1 MDIIAAQFTNWQ
13 TALEDFQKSVEKDLE
28 EIRKQK
34 SEIQQMKAEII
45 NRLDQGQYIRDNN
58 RVIISAPEII
68 IGNVDKSGTL
78 WNGCSQVTIRANE
91 INLEGVGSGTTGI
104 GTIVSRAASIQQIAV
119 DPGSDGM
126 ESVVKPTSEIVSQA
140 QSITL
145 RGETAEDFFPTGAP
159 RSSKGIFLSTDGQI
173 GINATKPCETLKEQL
188 ENQEKSLKTIIS
200 DLTKEMNNA
209 KSETSSLITQLNS
222 IAEKNT
228 MNADDISTRT
238 NFLDIDELQEE
249 FQHVSFTLYTSM
261 TRYFNVL
268 SRLAEANRQLNSIKE
283 QKEAAGQLQ
292 SSFKEKTTDTFI
304 SLRSE
309 NISLTSTDGDGN
321 LRTNDGA
328 GIGLAGKE
336 IRFTSYGNDGAL
348 IKDSNIYMG
357 SQDVEINTANPKIA
371 DKNTDLPA
379 EGSVRVVSKAIQ
391 VEAVDYETK
400 DDKTEEKSLT
410 QEGSFTEEK
419 SLTQE
424 GSFTLRAEKI
434 NLNATDTEGKATG
447 TIAANAKT
455 VEVKAMDVDKEKRTD
470 KELAAGSSLLL
481 LAEKVYAGARDKKAR
496 SKSVQVASDKVG
508 LFGDTTVELQQDG
521 KAILQL
527 SGGDAAL
534 SGSKTT
540 LYGEMTSQGKTTF
553 KSDVTAGTVEMKN
566 LKVDSS
572 FKTPYTTEGVSVPGA
587 PSTAKLSAKLSEEE
601 LKSNNG

>member
-1 MDIIAAQFTNWQ
+1 MRKDITEQFTDWKS
-13 TALEDFQKSVEKDLE
+13 ALEKFQQNVKKDIE
-28 EIRKQK
+28 EIRSQK
-34 SEIQQMKAEII
+34 DEIQRIKQDI
-45 NRLDQGQYIRDNN
+45 LDNLEKGRYIRDDN
-58 RVIISAPEII
+58 RIIISAPEII
-68 IGNVDKSGTL
+68 IGNVDKSGIL
-78 WNGCSQVTIRANE
+78 WGGGSKVVIRATN
-91 INLEGVGSGTTGI
+91 IDLEGVGTGTSGI
-104 GTIVSRAASIQQIAV
+104 GSIVSRAPSIRQIAV
-119 DPGSDGM
+119 DPGKDGI
-126 ESVVKPTSEIVSQA
+126 EQVVKPISEIVSQA
-140 QSITL
+140 QNIVL
-145 RGETAEDFFPTGAP
+145 RGE
-159 RSSKGIFLSTDGQI
+159 
-173 GINATKPCETLKEQL
+173 
-188 ENQEKSLKTIIS
+188 
-200 DLTKEMNNA
+200 
-209 KSETSSLITQLNS
+209 
-222 IAEKNT
+222 
-228 MNADDISTRT
+228 NADDYFPQSSLSNSGSGIHLSTNGQISIDATLPCDTLSESLEQEEKALNTHINDLNQTASQAKSTVASLVSHMNELIEKDTLNSSEIETRT
-238 NFLDIDELQEE
+238 NFLDIDELHYE
-249 FQHVSFTLYTSM
+249 FQQTTSTLYNALTH
-261 TRYFNVL
+261 YFNSL
-268 SRLAEANRQLNSIKE
+268 SLLAESNRQLAAVKE
-283 QKEAAGQLQ
+283 QKEAAKQLK
-292 SSFKEKTTDTFI
+292 SSFKEQTTDTFI

-336 IRFTSYGNDGAL
+336 ISLTSYGNDGAL
-348 IKDSNIYMG
+348 IKDSGIYMG

-410 QEGSFTEEK
+410 K
-419 SLTQE
+419 E

-447 TIAANAKT
+447 TIAVNAKT

-481 LAEKVYAGARDKKAR
+481 LAEKVYAGARDKKTR

-540 LYGEMTSQGKTTF
+540 LYGEMTSQGKSTF

>member
-1 MDIIAAQFTNWQ
+1 MRTIAEQFKYWQ
-13 TALEDFQKSVEKDLE
+13 EALDDFQKNVEKDLD
-28 EIRKQK
+28 EIRRYK
-34 SEIQQMKAEII
+34 SEVQQMKIDLIDHLEKG
-45 NRLDQGQYIRDNN
+45 RYVRDDQ

-78 WNGCSQVTIRANE
+78 CGSHSKIILRGTDICLDGIGAGAS
-91 INLEGVGSGTTGI
+91 GVGS
-104 GTIVSRAASIQQIAV
+104 IVSRAASIRQIAV
-119 DPGSDGM
+119 DPGMDGQ
-126 ESVVKPTSEIVSQA
+126 ENVAKDISEIVSQA
-140 QSITL
+140 RNVIIRSEKQ
-145 RGETAEDFFPTGAP
+145 ANDVFPTYGL
-159 RSSKGIFLSTDGQI
+159 SGTDGGITLSTDGQI
-173 GINATKPCETLKEQL
+173 SLNATLPCETLKEKL
-188 ENQEKSLKTIIS
+188 EQEETALTTQTNDLK
-200 DLTKEMNNA
+200 KEASQA
-209 KSETSSLITQLNS
+209 KSEVSSLISQIDKLFDQDLMNLD
-222 IAEKNT
+222 ET
-228 MNADDISTRT
+228 MTRT
-238 NFLDIDELQEE
+238 NYMDIEELHEE
-249 FQHVSFTLYTSM
+249 IRNISGTIYSAM

-292 SSFKEKTTDTFI
+292 SSFKEKSTDTFI

-309 NISLTSTDGDGN
+309 SISLTSTDGDGN
-321 LRTNDGA
+321 LRTNNGA

-336 IRFTSYGNDGAL
+336 ISLTSYGNDGAL
-348 IKDSNIYMG
+348 IKDSGIYMG
-357 SQDVEINTANPKIA
+357 SQDVKINTANPKIA

-410 QEGSFTEEK
+410 K
-419 SLTQE
+419 E

-481 LAEKVYAGARDKKAR
+481 LAEKVYAGARDKKTR

-540 LYGEMTSQGKTTF
+540 LYGEMTSQGKSTF

-572 FKTPYTTEGVSVPGA
+572 FKTPYTTEGISVPGA
-587 PSTAKLSAKLSEEE
+587 PSTAKLSVKLSEEE

>member
-1 MDIIAAQFTNWQ
+1 MRKDITEQFTDWQ
-13 TALEDFQKSVEKDLE
+13 SALEKFQQNVKKDIE
-28 EIRKQK
+28 EIRSQK
-34 SEIQQMKAEII
+34 DEIQRIKQDI
-45 NRLDQGQYIRDNN
+45 LDNLEKGRYIRDDN
-58 RVIISAPEII
+58 RIIISAPEII
-68 IGNVDKSGTL
+68 IGNVDKSGIL
-78 WNGCSQVTIRANE
+78 WGGGSKVVIRATN
-91 INLEGVGSGTTGI
+91 IDLEGVGTGTSGI
-104 GTIVSRAASIQQIAV
+104 GSIVSRAPSIRQIAV
-119 DPGSDGM
+119 DPGKDGI
-126 ESVVKPTSEIVSQA
+126 EQVVKPISEIVSQA
-140 QSITL
+140 QNIVL
-145 RGETAEDFFPTGAP
+145 RGENADDYFPQ
-159 RSSKGIFLSTDGQI
+159 SSLSNSGSGIHLSTNGQI
-173 GINATKPCETLKEQL
+173 SINATLPCDTLSESLEQEEKAL
-188 ENQEKSLKTIIS
+188 NTQINDLNQTASQ
-200 DLTKEMNNA
+200 A
-209 KSETSSLITQLNS
+209 KSTVASLVSHMNELIEKDTLNS
-222 IAEKNT
+222 SEIE
-228 MNADDISTRT
+228 TRT
-238 NFLDIDELQEE
+238 NFLDIDELHYE
-249 FQHVSFTLYTSM
+249 FQQTTSTLYNALTH
-261 TRYFNVL
+261 YFNSL
-268 SRLAEANRQLNSIKE
+268 SLLAESNRQLAAVKE
-283 QKEAAGQLQ
+283 QKEAAKQLK
-292 SSFKEKTTDTFI
+292 SSFKEQTTDTFI

-336 IRFTSYGNDGAL
+336 ISLTSYGNDGAL
-348 IKDSNIYMG
+348 IKDSGIYMG

-410 QEGSFTEEK
+410 K
-419 SLTQE
+419 E

-481 LAEKVYAGARDKKAR
+481 LAEKVYAGARDKKTR

-540 LYGEMTSQGKTTF
+540 LYGEMTSQGKSTF

-572 FKTPYTTEGVSVPGA
+572 FKTPYTTEGISVPGA

>member
-1 MDIIAAQFTNWQ
+1 MEKFQQNVKKDI
-13 TALEDFQKSVEKDLE
+13 E
-28 EIRKQK
+28 EIRSQK
-34 SEIQQMKAEII
+34 DEIQRIKQDI
-45 NRLDQGQYIRDNN
+45 LDNLEKGRYIRDDN
-58 RVIISAPEII
+58 RIIISAPEII
-68 IGNVDKSGTL
+68 IGNVDKSGIL
-78 WNGCSQVTIRANE
+78 WGGGSKVVIRATN
-91 INLEGVGSGTTGI
+91 IDLEGVGTGTSGI
-104 GTIVSRAASIQQIAV
+104 GSIVSRAPSIRQIAV
-119 DPGSDGM
+119 DPGKDGI
-126 ESVVKPTSEIVSQA
+126 EQVVKPISEIVSQA
-140 QSITL
+140 QNIVL
-145 RGETAEDFFPTGAP
+145 RGE
-159 RSSKGIFLSTDGQI
+159 
-173 GINATKPCETLKEQL
+173 
-188 ENQEKSLKTIIS
+188 
-200 DLTKEMNNA
+200 
-209 KSETSSLITQLNS
+209 
-222 IAEKNT
+222 
-228 MNADDISTRT
+228 NADDYFPQSSLSNSGSGIHLSTNGQISIDATLPCDTLSESLEQEEKALNTQINDLNQTASQAKSTVASLVSHMNELIEKDTLNSSEIETRT
-238 NFLDIDELQEE
+238 NFLDIDELHYE
-249 FQHVSFTLYTSM
+249 FQQTTSTLYNALTH
-261 TRYFNVL
+261 YFNSL
-268 SRLAEANRQLNSIKE
+268 SLLAESNRQLAAVKE
-283 QKEAAGQLQ
+283 QKEAAKQLK
-292 SSFKEKTTDTFI
+292 SSFKEQTTDTFI

-336 IRFTSYGNDGAL
+336 ISLTSYGNDGAL
-348 IKDSNIYMG
+348 IKDSGIYMG

-410 QEGSFTEEK
+410 K
-419 SLTQE
+419 E

-481 LAEKVYAGARDKKAR
+481 LAEKVYAGARDKKTR

-540 LYGEMTSQGKTTF
+540 LYGEMTSQGKSTF

-572 FKTPYTTEGVSVPGA
+572 FKTPYTTEGISVPGA
-587 PSTAKLSAKLSEEE
+587 PSTAKLNAKLSEEE

>member
-1 MDIIAAQFTNWQ
+1 MRTIAEQFKYWQ
-13 TALEDFQKSVEKDLE
+13 EALDDFQKNVEKDLD
-28 EIRKQK
+28 EIRRYK
-34 SEIQQMKAEII
+34 SEVQQMKIDLIDHLEKG
-45 NRLDQGQYIRDNN
+45 RYVRDDQ

-78 WNGCSQVTIRANE
+78 CGSNSRIILRGTDISLDGVGAGAS
-91 INLEGVGSGTTGI
+91 GVGS
-104 GTIVSRAASIQQIAV
+104 IVSRAASIRQIAV
-119 DPGSDGM
+119 DPGIDGQ
-126 ESVVKPTSEIVSQA
+126 ENVAKGISEIVSQA
-140 QSITL
+140 RNVIIRSEKQ
-145 RGETAEDFFPTGAP
+145 ANDVFPTYGL
-159 RSSKGIFLSTDGQI
+159 SGTDGGITLSTDGQI
-173 GINATKPCETLKEQL
+173 SLNATLPCETLKERL
-188 ENQEKSLKTIIS
+188 EQEETALTTQTNDLK
-200 DLTKEMNNA
+200 KEASQA
-209 KSETSSLITQLNS
+209 KSEVSSLISQIDKLFDQDLMNLD
-222 IAEKNT
+222 ET
-228 MNADDISTRT
+228 MTRT
-238 NFLDIDELQEE
+238 NYMDIEELHEE
-249 FQHVSFTLYTSM
+249 IRNISGTIYTSM

-292 SSFKEKTTDTFI
+292 SSFKEKSTDTFI

-309 NISLTSTDGDGN
+309 SISLTSTDGDGN
-321 LRTNDGA
+321 LRTNNGA

-336 IRFTSYGNDGAL
+336 ISLTSYGNDGTL
-348 IKDSNIYMG
+348 IKDSGIYMG

-410 QEGSFTEEK
+410 K
-419 SLTQE
+419 E

-481 LAEKVYAGARDKKAR
+481 LAEKVYAGARDKKTR

-540 LYGEMTSQGKTTF
+540 LYGEMTSQGKSTF

-572 FKTPYTTEGVSVPGA
+572 FKTPYTTEGISVPGA

>member
-1 MDIIAAQFTNWQ
+1 MRKDITEQFTDWKS
-13 TALEDFQKSVEKDLE
+13 ALEKFQQNVKKDIE
-28 EIRKQK
+28 EIRSQK
-34 SEIQQMKAEII
+34 DEIQRIKQDI
-45 NRLDQGQYIRDNN
+45 LDNLEKGRYIRDDN
-58 RVIISAPEII
+58 RIIISAPEII
-68 IGNVDKSGTL
+68 IGNVDKSGIL
-78 WNGCSQVTIRANE
+78 WGGGSKVVIRATN
-91 INLEGVGSGTTGI
+91 IDLEGVGTGTSGI
-104 GTIVSRAASIQQIAV
+104 GSIVSRAPSIRQIAV
-119 DPGSDGM
+119 DPGKDGI
-126 ESVVKPTSEIVSQA
+126 EQVVKPISEIVSQA
-140 QSITL
+140 QNIVL
-145 RGETAEDFFPTGAP
+145 RGE
-159 RSSKGIFLSTDGQI
+159 
-173 GINATKPCETLKEQL
+173 
-188 ENQEKSLKTIIS
+188 
-200 DLTKEMNNA
+200 
-209 KSETSSLITQLNS
+209 
-222 IAEKNT
+222 
-228 MNADDISTRT
+228 NADDYFPQSSLSNSGSGIHLSTNGQISIDATLPCDTLSESLEQEEKALNTQINDLNQTASQAKSTVASLVSHMNELIEKDTLNSSEIETRT
-238 NFLDIDELQEE
+238 NFLDIDELHYE
-249 FQHVSFTLYTSM
+249 FQQTTSTLYNALTH
-261 TRYFNVL
+261 YFNSL
-268 SRLAEANRQLNSIKE
+268 SLLAESNRQLAAVKE
-283 QKEAAGQLQ
+283 QKEAAKQLK
-292 SSFKEKTTDTFI
+292 SSFKEQTTDTFI

-336 IRFTSYGNDGAL
+336 ISLTSYGNDGAL
-348 IKDSNIYMG
+348 IKDSGIYMG

-400 DDKTEEKSLT
+400 DDK
-410 QEGSFTEEK
+410 TEEK

-481 LAEKVYAGARDKKAR
+481 LAEKVYAGARDKKTR

>member
-1 MDIIAAQFTNWQ
+1 MRKDITEQFTDWKS
-13 TALEDFQKSVEKDLE
+13 ALEKFQQNVKKDIE
-28 EIRKQK
+28 EIRSQK
-34 SEIQQMKAEII
+34 DEIQRIKQDI
-45 NRLDQGQYIRDNN
+45 LDNLEKGRYIRDDN
-58 RVIISAPEII
+58 RIIISAPEII
-68 IGNVDKSGTL
+68 IGNVDKSGIL
-78 WNGCSQVTIRANE
+78 WGGGSKVVIRATN
-91 INLEGVGSGTTGI
+91 IDLEGVGTGTSGI
-104 GTIVSRAASIQQIAV
+104 GSIVSRAPSIRQIAV
-119 DPGSDGM
+119 DPGKDGI
-126 ESVVKPTSEIVSQA
+126 EQVVKPISEIVSQA
-140 QSITL
+140 QNIVL
-145 RGETAEDFFPTGAP
+145 RGE
-159 RSSKGIFLSTDGQI
+159 
-173 GINATKPCETLKEQL
+173 
-188 ENQEKSLKTIIS
+188 
-200 DLTKEMNNA
+200 
-209 KSETSSLITQLNS
+209 
-222 IAEKNT
+222 
-228 MNADDISTRT
+228 NADDYFPQSSLSNSGSGIHLSTNGQISIDATLPCDTLSESLEQEEKALNTQINDLNQTASQAKSTVASLVSHMNELIEKDTLNSSEIETRT
-238 NFLDIDELQEE
+238 NFLDIDELHYE
-249 FQHVSFTLYTSM
+249 FQQTTSTLYNALTH
-261 TRYFNVL
+261 YFNSL
-268 SRLAEANRQLNSIKE
+268 SLLAESNRQLAAVKE
-283 QKEAAGQLQ
+283 QKEAAKQLK
-292 SSFKEKTTDTFI
+292 SSFKEQTTDTFI

-336 IRFTSYGNDGAL
+336 ISLTSYGNDGAL
-348 IKDSNIYMG
+348 IKDSGIYMG

-410 QEGSFTEEK
+410 K
-419 SLTQE
+419 E

-481 LAEKVYAGARDKKAR
+481 LAEKVYAGARDKKTR

-540 LYGEMTSQGKTTF
+540 LYGEMTSQGKSTF

-572 FKTPYTTEGVSVPGA
+572 FKTPYTTEGISVPGA
-587 PSTAKLSAKLSEEE
+587 PSTAKLNAKLSEEE

>member
-1 MDIIAAQFTNWQ
+1 MRKDITEQFTDWQ
-13 TALEDFQKSVEKDLE
+13 SALEKFQQNVKKDIE
-28 EIRKQK
+28 EIRSQK
-34 SEIQQMKAEII
+34 DEIQRIKQDI
-45 NRLDQGQYIRDNN
+45 LDNLEKGRYIRDDN
-58 RVIISAPEII
+58 RIIISAPEII
-68 IGNVDKSGTL
+68 IGNVDKSGIL
-78 WNGCSQVTIRANE
+78 WGGGSKVVIRATN
-91 INLEGVGSGTTGI
+91 IDLEGVGTGTSGI
-104 GTIVSRAASIQQIAV
+104 GSIVSRAPSIRQIAV
-119 DPGSDGM
+119 DPGKDGI
-126 ESVVKPTSEIVSQA
+126 EQVVKPISEIVSQA
-140 QSITL
+140 QNIVL
-145 RGETAEDFFPTGAP
+145 RGE
-159 RSSKGIFLSTDGQI
+159 
-173 GINATKPCETLKEQL
+173 
-188 ENQEKSLKTIIS
+188 
-200 DLTKEMNNA
+200 
-209 KSETSSLITQLNS
+209 
-222 IAEKNT
+222 
-228 MNADDISTRT
+228 NADDYFPQSSLSNSGSGIHLSTNGQISIDATLPCDTLSESLEQEEKALNTQINDLNQTASQAKSTVASLVSHMNELIEKDTLNNSEIETRT
-238 NFLDIDELQEE
+238 NFLDIDELHYE
-249 FQHVSFTLYTSM
+249 FQQVTSTLYNALTH
-261 TRYFNVL
+261 YFNSL
-268 SRLAEANRQLNSIKE
+268 SLLAESNRQLAAVKE
-283 QKEAAGQLQ
+283 QKEAAKQLK
-292 SSFKEKTTDTFI
+292 SSFKEQTTDTFI

-309 NISLTSTDGDGN
+309 NISLTSADGDGN

-336 IRFTSYGNDGAL
+336 ISFTSYGNDGAL
-348 IKDSNIYMG
+348 IKDSSIYMG

-400 DDKTEEKSLT
+400 DDKTEEKN
-410 QEGSFTEEK
+410 
-419 SLTQE
+419 LTQE

-447 TIAANAKT
+447 TIVANAKT
-455 VEVKAMDVDKEKRTD
+455 VEVKAMDVDKEKRID

-496 SKSVQVASDKVG
+496 SKSVQVSSDKVG

-587 PSTAKLSAKLSEEE
+587 PSTAKLGAKLSEEE

>member
-1 MDIIAAQFTNWQ
+1 MRTIAEQFKYWQ
-13 TALEDFQKSVEKDLE
+13 EALDDFQKNVEKDLD
-28 EIRKQK
+28 EIRRYK
-34 SEIQQMKAEII
+34 SEVQQMKIDLIDHLEKG
-45 NRLDQGQYIRDNN
+45 RYVRDDQ

-78 WNGCSQVTIRANE
+78 CGSNSRIILRGTDISLDGVGAGAS
-91 INLEGVGSGTTGI
+91 GVGS
-104 GTIVSRAASIQQIAV
+104 IVSRAASIRQIAV
-119 DPGSDGM
+119 DPGIDGQ
-126 ESVVKPTSEIVSQA
+126 ENVAKGISEIVSQA
-140 QSITL
+140 RNVIIRSEKQ
-145 RGETAEDFFPTGAP
+145 ANDVFPTYGL
-159 RSSKGIFLSTDGQI
+159 SGTDGGITLSTDGQI
-173 GINATKPCETLKEQL
+173 SLNATLPCETLKERL
-188 ENQEKSLKTIIS
+188 EQEETALTTQTNDLK
-200 DLTKEMNNA
+200 KEASQA
-209 KSETSSLITQLNS
+209 KSEVSSLISQIDKLFDQDLMNLD
-222 IAEKNT
+222 ET
-228 MNADDISTRT
+228 MTRT
-238 NFLDIDELQEE
+238 NYMDIEELHEE
-249 FQHVSFTLYTSM
+249 IRNISGTIYTSM

-292 SSFKEKTTDTFI
+292 SSFKEKSTDTFI

-309 NISLTSTDGDGN
+309 SISLTSTDGDGN
-321 LRTNDGA
+321 LRTNNGA

-336 IRFTSYGNDGAL
+336 ISLTSYGNDGTL
-348 IKDSNIYMG
+348 IKDSGIYMG

-410 QEGSFTEEK
+410 K
-419 SLTQE
+419 E

-481 LAEKVYAGARDKKAR
+481 LAEKVYAGARDKKTR

-572 FKTPYTTEGVSVPGA
+572 FKTPYTTEGISVPGA

>member
-1 MDIIAAQFTNWQ
+1 MRTIAEQFKYWQ
-13 TALEDFQKSVEKDLE
+13 EALDDFQKNVEKDLD
-28 EIRKQK
+28 EIRRYKN
-34 SEIQQMKAEII
+34 EVQQMKIDLIDHLEKG
-45 NRLDQGQYIRDNN
+45 RYVRDDQ

-78 WNGCSQVTIRANE
+78 CGSHSKIILRGTDICLDGVGTSAS
-91 INLEGVGSGTTGI
+91 GVGS
-104 GTIVSRAASIQQIAV
+104 IVSRAASIRQIAV
-119 DPGSDGM
+119 DPGMDGQ
-126 ESVVKPTSEIVSQA
+126 ENVAKGISEIVSQA
-140 QSITL
+140 RNITI
-145 RGETAEDFFPTGAP
+145 RSEKQANDVFPTYGL
-159 RSSKGIFLSTDGQI
+159 SGNDGGITLSTDGQI
-173 GINATKPCETLKEQL
+173 NLNATLPCETLKKRLEQEETAL
-188 ENQEKSLKTIIS
+188 TTQTNDLK
-200 DLTKEMNNA
+200 KEASQA
-209 KSETSSLITQLNS
+209 KSEVSSLISQIDKLFDQDLMNLD
-222 IAEKNT
+222 ET
-228 MNADDISTRT
+228 MTRT
-238 NFLDIDELQEE
+238 NYMDIDELHEE
-249 FQHVSFTLYTSM
+249 IRNISGTIYSAM

-268 SRLAEANRQLNSIKE
+268 SRLAETNRQLNSIKE

-292 SSFKEKTTDTFI
+292 SSFKDQPTDTFI

-321 LRTNDGA
+321 LRTNQGA

-336 IRFTSYGNDGAL
+336 ISLTSYGNDGAL
-348 IKDSNIYMG
+348 IKESGIYMG

-371 DKNTDLPA
+371 DKSTDLPA
-379 EGSVRVVSKAIQ
+379 EGNVRVISKEIQ

-410 QEGSFTEEK
+410 K
-419 SLTQE
+419 E

-447 TIAANAKT
+447 TITANAKA

-481 LAEKVYAGARDKKAR
+481 LAEKVYAGARDKKMR
-496 SKSVQVASDKVG
+496 SKNVQVASDKVG
-508 LFGDTTVELQQDG
+508 LFGDTTIELQQDG

-527 SGGDAAL
+527 SGGDTAL

-553 KSDVTAGTVEMKN
+553 KSDVTAETVEMKN

-572 FKTPYTTEGVSVPGA
+572 FKTPYTTEGISVPSA

-601 LKSNNG
+601 LKSSNE

>member
-1 MDIIAAQFTNWQ
+1 MRKDITEQFTDLQ
-13 TALEDFQKSVEKDLE
+13 SALEKFQQNVKKDIE
-28 EIRKQK
+28 EIRSQK
-34 SEIQQMKAEII
+34 DEIQRIKQDIFDNLEKG
-45 NRLDQGQYIRDNN
+45 RYIRDNN
-58 RVIISAPEII
+58 RIIISAPEII
-68 IGNVDKSGTL
+68 IGNVDKSGIL
-78 WNGCSQVTIRANE
+78 WGGGSKVVIRATN
-91 INLEGVGSGTTGI
+91 IDLEGVGTGTSGI
-104 GTIVSRAASIQQIAV
+104 GSIVSRAPSIRQIAV
-119 DPGSDGM
+119 DPGKDGI
-126 ESVVKPTSEIVSQA
+126 EQVVKPISEIVSQA
-140 QSITL
+140 QNIVL
-145 RGETAEDFFPTGAP
+145 RGE
-159 RSSKGIFLSTDGQI
+159 
-173 GINATKPCETLKEQL
+173 
-188 ENQEKSLKTIIS
+188 
-200 DLTKEMNNA
+200 
-209 KSETSSLITQLNS
+209 
-222 IAEKNT
+222 
-228 MNADDISTRT
+228 NADDYFPQSSLSNSGSGIHLSTNGQISIDATLPCDTLSESLEQEEKALNTHINDLNQTASQAKSTVASLVSHMNELIEKDTLNSSEIETRT
-238 NFLDIDELQEE
+238 NFLDIDELHYE
-249 FQHVSFTLYTSM
+249 FQQTTSTLYNALTH
-261 TRYFNVL
+261 YFNSL
-268 SRLAEANRQLNSIKE
+268 SLLAESNRQLAAVKE
-283 QKEAAGQLQ
+283 QKEAAKQLK
-292 SSFKEKTTDTFI
+292 SSFKEQTTDTFI

-336 IRFTSYGNDGAL
+336 ISLTSYGNDGAL
-348 IKDSNIYMG
+348 IKDSGIYMG

-410 QEGSFTEEK
+410 K
-419 SLTQE
+419 E

-508 LFGDTTVELQQDG
+508 LFGDTAVELQQDG

-540 LYGEMTSQGKTTF
+540 LYGEMTSQGKSTF

-572 FKTPYTTEGVSVPGA
+572 FKTPYTTEGISVPGA

>member
-1 MDIIAAQFTNWQ
+1 MRKDITEQFTDWKS
-13 TALEDFQKSVEKDLE
+13 ALEKFQQNVKKDIE
-28 EIRKQK
+28 EIRSQK
-34 SEIQQMKAEII
+34 DEIQRIKQDI
-45 NRLDQGQYIRDNN
+45 LDNLEKGRYIRDDN
-58 RVIISAPEII
+58 RIIISAPEII
-68 IGNVDKSGTL
+68 IGNVDKSGIL
-78 WNGCSQVTIRANE
+78 WGGGSKVVIRATN
-91 INLEGVGSGTTGI
+91 IDLEGVGTGTSGI
-104 GTIVSRAASIQQIAV
+104 GSIVSRAPSIRQIAV
-119 DPGSDGM
+119 DPGKDGI
-126 ESVVKPTSEIVSQA
+126 EQVVKPISEIVSQA
-140 QSITL
+140 QNIVL
-145 RGETAEDFFPTGAP
+145 RGE
-159 RSSKGIFLSTDGQI
+159 
-173 GINATKPCETLKEQL
+173 
-188 ENQEKSLKTIIS
+188 
-200 DLTKEMNNA
+200 
-209 KSETSSLITQLNS
+209 
-222 IAEKNT
+222 
-228 MNADDISTRT
+228 NADDYFPKSSLSNSGSGIHLSTNGQISIDATLPCDTLSESLEQEEKALNTQINDLNQTASQAKSTVASLVSHMNELIEKDTLNSSEIETRT
-238 NFLDIDELQEE
+238 NFLDIDELHYE
-249 FQHVSFTLYTSM
+249 FQQTTSTLYNALTH
-261 TRYFNVL
+261 YFNSL
-268 SRLAEANRQLNSIKE
+268 SLLAESNRQLAAVKE
-283 QKEAAGQLQ
+283 QKEAAKQLK
-292 SSFKEKTTDTFI
+292 SSFKEQTTDTFI

-336 IRFTSYGNDGAL
+336 ISLTSYGNDGAL
-348 IKDSNIYMG
+348 IKDSGIYMG

-410 QEGSFTEEK
+410 K
-419 SLTQE
+419 E

-481 LAEKVYAGARDKKAR
+481 LAEKVYAGARDKKTR

-540 LYGEMTSQGKTTF
+540 LYGEMTSQGKSTF

-572 FKTPYTTEGVSVPGA
+572 FKTPYTTEGISVPGA

>member
-1 MDIIAAQFTNWQ
+1 MRTIAEQFKYWQ
-13 TALEDFQKSVEKDLE
+13 EALDDFQKNVEKDLD
-28 EIRKQK
+28 EIRRYK
-34 SEIQQMKAEII
+34 SEVQQMKIDLIDHLEKG
-45 NRLDQGQYIRDNN
+45 RYVRDDQ

-78 WNGCSQVTIRANE
+78 CGSNSRIILRGTNISLDGVGAGAS
-91 INLEGVGSGTTGI
+91 GVGS
-104 GTIVSRAASIQQIAV
+104 IVSRAASIRQIAV
-119 DPGSDGM
+119 DPGMDGQ
-126 ESVVKPTSEIVSQA
+126 ENVAKGISEIVSQA
-140 QSITL
+140 RNVIIRSEKQ
-145 RGETAEDFFPTGAP
+145 ANDVFPTYGL
-159 RSSKGIFLSTDGQI
+159 SGTDGGITLSTDGQI
-173 GINATKPCETLKEQL
+173 SLNATLPCETLKERL
-188 ENQEKSLKTIIS
+188 EQEETALTTQTNDLK
-200 DLTKEMNNA
+200 KEASQA
-209 KSETSSLITQLNS
+209 KSEVSSLISQIDKLFDQDLMNLD
-222 IAEKNT
+222 ET
-228 MNADDISTRT
+228 MTRT
-238 NFLDIDELQEE
+238 NYMDIEELHEE
-249 FQHVSFTLYTSM
+249 IRNISGTIYTSM

-292 SSFKEKTTDTFI
+292 SSFKEKSTDTFI

-336 IRFTSYGNDGAL
+336 ISLPSYGNDGAL
-348 IKDSNIYMG
+348 IKDSGIYMG

-410 QEGSFTEEK
+410 K
-419 SLTQE
+419 E

-481 LAEKVYAGARDKKAR
+481 LAEKVYAGARDKKTR

-540 LYGEMTSQGKTTF
+540 LYGEMTSQGKSTF

-572 FKTPYTTEGVSVPGA
+572 FKTPYTTEGISVPGA
-587 PSTAKLSAKLSEEE
+587 PSTAKLNAKLSEEE

>member
-126 ESVVKPTSEIVSQA
+126 ESVVKTTSEIVSQA

-336 IRFTSYGNDGAL
+336 ISFTSYGNDGAL
-348 IKDSNIYMG
+348 IKDSGIYMG

-410 QEGSFTEEK
+410 K
-419 SLTQE
+419 E

>member
-1 MDIIAAQFTNWQ
+1 MRKDITEQFTDWQ
-13 TALEDFQKSVEKDLE
+13 SALEKFQQNVKKDIE
-28 EIRKQK
+28 EIRSQK
-34 SEIQQMKAEII
+34 DEIQRIKQDI
-45 NRLDQGQYIRDNN
+45 LDNLEKGRYIRDDN
-58 RVIISAPEII
+58 RIIISAPEII
-68 IGNVDKSGTL
+68 IGNVDKSGIL
-78 WNGCSQVTIRANE
+78 WGGGSKVVIRATN
-91 INLEGVGSGTTGI
+91 IDLEGVGTGTSGI
-104 GTIVSRAASIQQIAV
+104 GSIVSRAPSIRQIAV
-119 DPGSDGM
+119 DPGKDGI
-126 ESVVKPTSEIVSQA
+126 EQVVKPISEIVSQA
-140 QSITL
+140 QNIVL
-145 RGETAEDFFPTGAP
+145 RGE
-159 RSSKGIFLSTDGQI
+159 
-173 GINATKPCETLKEQL
+173 
-188 ENQEKSLKTIIS
+188 
-200 DLTKEMNNA
+200 
-209 KSETSSLITQLNS
+209 
-222 IAEKNT
+222 
-228 MNADDISTRT
+228 NADDYFPQSSLSNSGSGIHLSTNGQISIDATLPCDTLSESLEQEEKALNTQINDFNQTASQAKSTVASLVSHMNELIEKDTLNSSEIETRT
-238 NFLDIDELQEE
+238 NFLDIDELHYE
-249 FQHVSFTLYTSM
+249 FQQVTSTLYNALTH
-261 TRYFNVL
+261 YFNSL
-268 SRLAEANRQLNSIKE
+268 SLLAESNRQLAAVKE
-283 QKEAAGQLQ
+283 QKEAAKQLK
-292 SSFKEKTTDTFI
+292 SSFKEQTTDTFI

-309 NISLTSTDGDGN
+309 NISLTSADGDGN

-328 GIGLAGKE
+328 GIGLVGKE
-336 IRFTSYGNDGAL
+336 ISFTSYGNDGAL
-348 IKDSNIYMG
+348 IKDSGIYMG

-379 EGSVRVVSKAIQ
+379 EGSVRVVSKEIQ

-400 DDKTEEKSLT
+400 DNK
-410 QEGSFTEEK
+410 TEEK

-496 SKSVQVASDKVG
+496 SKNVQVASDKVS

-572 FKTPYTTEGVSVPGA
+572 FKTPYTTEGISVPGA
-587 PSTAKLSAKLSEEE
+587 PSTAKLGAKLNEEE

>member
-1 MDIIAAQFTNWQ
+1 MRKDITEQFTDWKS
-13 TALEDFQKSVEKDLE
+13 ALEKFQQNVKKDIE
-28 EIRKQK
+28 EIRSQK
-34 SEIQQMKAEII
+34 DEIQRIKQDI
-45 NRLDQGQYIRDNN
+45 LDNLEKGRYIRDDN
-58 RVIISAPEII
+58 RIIISAPEII
-68 IGNVDKSGTL
+68 IGNVDKSGIL
-78 WNGCSQVTIRANE
+78 WGGGSKVVIRATN
-91 INLEGVGSGTTGI
+91 IDLEGVGTGTSGI
-104 GTIVSRAASIQQIAV
+104 GSIVSRAPSIRQIAV
-119 DPGSDGM
+119 DPGKDGI
-126 ESVVKPTSEIVSQA
+126 EQVVKPISEIVSQA
-140 QSITL
+140 QNIVL
-145 RGETAEDFFPTGAP
+145 RGE
-159 RSSKGIFLSTDGQI
+159 
-173 GINATKPCETLKEQL
+173 
-188 ENQEKSLKTIIS
+188 
-200 DLTKEMNNA
+200 
-209 KSETSSLITQLNS
+209 
-222 IAEKNT
+222 
-228 MNADDISTRT
+228 NADDYFPQSSLSNSGSGIHLSTNGQISIDATLPCDTLSESLEQEEKALNTQINDLNQTASQAKSTVASLVSHMNELIEKDTLNSSEIETRT
-238 NFLDIDELQEE
+238 NFLDIDELHYE
-249 FQHVSFTLYTSM
+249 FQQTTSTLYNALTH
-261 TRYFNVL
+261 YFNSL
-268 SRLAEANRQLNSIKE
+268 SLLAESNRQLAAVKE
-283 QKEAAGQLQ
+283 QKEAAKQLK
-292 SSFKEKTTDTFI
+292 SSFKEQTTDTFI

-336 IRFTSYGNDGAL
+336 ISLTSYGNDGAL
-348 IKDSNIYMG
+348 IKDSGIYMG

-410 QEGSFTEEK
+410 K
-419 SLTQE
+419 E

-540 LYGEMTSQGKTTF
+540 LYGEMTSQGKSTF

-572 FKTPYTTEGVSVPGA
+572 FKTPYTTEGISVPGA

>member
-1 MDIIAAQFTNWQ
+1 MRTIAEQFKYWQ
-13 TALEDFQKSVEKDLE
+13 EALDDFQKNVEKDLN
-28 EIRKQK
+28 EIRRYK
-34 SEIQQMKAEII
+34 SEVQQMKIDLIDHLEKG
-45 NRLDQGQYIRDNN
+45 RYVRDDQ

-78 WNGCSQVTIRANE
+78 CGSHSKIILRGTDICLDGVSAGAS
-91 INLEGVGSGTTGI
+91 GVGS
-104 GTIVSRAASIQQIAV
+104 IVSRAASIRQIAV
-119 DPGSDGM
+119 DPGMDGQ
-126 ESVVKPTSEIVSQA
+126 ENVAKDISEIVSQA
-140 QSITL
+140 RNVIIRSEKQ
-145 RGETAEDFFPTGAP
+145 ANDVFPTYGL
-159 RSSKGIFLSTDGQI
+159 SGTDGGITLSTDGQI
-173 GINATKPCETLKEQL
+173 SLNATLPCETLKEKL
-188 ENQEKSLKTIIS
+188 EQEETALTTQANELK
-200 DLTKEMNNA
+200 KEASQA
-209 KSETSSLITQLNS
+209 KSEVSSLISQIDKLFDQDLMNLD
-222 IAEKNT
+222 ET
-228 MNADDISTRT
+228 MTRT
-238 NFLDIDELQEE
+238 NYMDINELHEE
-249 FQHVSFTLYTSM
+249 IRNISGTIYTSM

-292 SSFKEKTTDTFI
+292 SSFKEKSTDTFI

-309 NISLTSTDGDGN
+309 SISLTSTDGDGN
-321 LRTNDGA
+321 LRTNNGA

-336 IRFTSYGNDGAL
+336 ISLTSYGNDGAL
-348 IKDSNIYMG
+348 IKDSGIYMG

-379 EGSVRVVSKAIQ
+379 EGSVRVVSKKIQ

-410 QEGSFTEEK
+410 K
-419 SLTQE
+419 E

-447 TIAANAKT
+447 TIAANAKA

-481 LAEKVYAGARDKKAR
+481 LAEKVYAGARDKKTR

-553 KSDVTAGTVEMKN
+553 KSDVTAETVEMKN
-566 LKVDSS
+566 LKVNSS
-572 FKTPYTTEGVSVPGA
+572 FKTPYTTEGISVPGA
-587 PSTAKLSAKLSEEE
+587 PSTAKLGAKLSEEE